1 MVFVFAGDGEIET
14 EPEACRL
21 FEFDDVKDAAVS

>member
-14 EPEACRL
+14 DPEVCRL
-21 FEFDDVKDAAVS
+21 FESDNFEDTAGS